1 MILALVSF
9 FAGCCVYANHQ
20 VDPAALALLP
30 HELLS
35 VHSVKRAVVPAAV
48 GAENELDVIG
58 VCKSALTCANYH
70 DNPDALVM
78 HNVVL
83 DRPFMVAAAR
93 GAKPQRTHGSSER
106 SSEQE
111 LTTFIRH
118 LHTDEA
124 REAA

>member
-1 MILALVSF
+1 MIFVLISF
-9 FAGCCVYANHQ
+9 FAGCCLSANHR
-20 VDPAALALLP
+20 VDPAALALSP

-35 VHSVKRAVVPAAV
+35 VQSVTRQAIPAVVAV
-48 GAENELDVIG
+48 DKDLDVIG
-58 VCKSALTCANYH
+58 VCKSRLMCANYH

-83 DRPFMVAAAR
+83 DRPFLVATTRKVETQQA
-93 GAKPQRTHGSSER
+93 HDSSEII
-106 SSEQE
+106 SEQE

-118 LHTDEA
+118 LHTDDA